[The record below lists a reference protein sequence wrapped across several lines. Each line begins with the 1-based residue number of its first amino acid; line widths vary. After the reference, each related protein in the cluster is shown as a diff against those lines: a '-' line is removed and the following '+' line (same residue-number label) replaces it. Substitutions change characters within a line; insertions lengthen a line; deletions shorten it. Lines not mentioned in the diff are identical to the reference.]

1 MELLDGIALKTSRLL
16 GRSTY
21 TPPAYAVG
29 QIDIDEARRNV
40 NGGQLQMPTQTQ
52 ARWYLADLET
62 AEHCADMGDLRL
74 AGRLMA
80 AARRDGVITGVL
92 STLTSGLVQLPRRF
106 RGHPEV
112 VAALSVGRD
121 SVRSLYDE
129 MFPPAEVSA
138 LVADG
143 ELLGVGVAELIPVV
157 GRDFPVLCRL
167 DPQYLQYVWSEARW
181 YYLSVIGRLP
191 ITPGDGRWVLH
202 MPGGRV
208 APWNLGSW
216 RAVGRCYIRKDHA
229 NWHKDNWEAKLA
241 HPARVAVAPQGAT
254 EAMRE
259 SWFKRIAAWGI
270 NTVFQVTPGYDV
282 RLIESN
288 GRGADSFTRTIDEQN
303 REIVITIAGQTV
315 STEGGKGF
323 SSTDLHRTIRADRI
337 QASAE
342 ALAYTLNT
350 QGIPVF
356 VAQRWGTAAIDEMP
370 CVVEYDVTPPKDKNA
385 EAQAM
390 VTLATA
396 IQQMQTSLAGSA
408 EVLDVTTLCEDYNV
422 PTLPPELKKADS
434 PAKLRLVGGT
444 DVDGDEENP
453 TAGTGKPAQD
463 SALNGAQI
471 ASIVQIVQAVVEG
484 TLPRDAAVGII
495 KRSFLVDDAAA
506 NEMLGSA
513 APKPVPAPTSEPST
527 LPPNTEVAA

>member
-1 MELLDGIALKTSRLL
+1 VELLDGIALATSRLL

-21 TPPAYAVG
+21 TPAAYAAG
-29 QIDIDEARRNV
+29 QIDIDEARRSV

-52 ARWYLADLET
+52 ARWYLADLEH

-106 RGHPEV
+106 RGNPDV

-143 ELLGVGVAELIPVV
+143 EVLGVGVAELIPVV
-157 GRDFPVLCRL
+157 GRDFPVMCRL
-167 DPQYLQYVWSEARW
+167 DPQFLQYVWSENRW
-181 YYLSVIGRLP
+181 YYMSVIGRLP
-191 ITPGDGRWVLH
+191 ITPGDGRWMLH

-208 APWNLGSW
+208 APWNQGSW

-259 SWFKRIAAWGI
+259 SWFKRAAAWGI

-282 RLIESN
+282 RLVESN

-337 QASAE
+337 QAAAE

-356 VAQRWGTAAIDEMP
+356 VAARWGTAAIDEMP

-390 VTLATA
+390 VTLASA
-396 IQQMQTSLAGSA
+396 IQQMQTALTGST

-422 PTLPPELKKADS
+422 PTMPPELKAVE
-434 PAKLRLVGGT
+434 PTKLRLVGGT
-444 DVDGDEENP
+444 DVDGTTEENP
-453 TAGTGKPAQD
+453 VAGTGKPAQD
-463 SALNGAQI
+463 SAMNGAQI
-471 ASIVQIVQAVVEG
+471 ASIVQVVQAVVEG
-484 TLPRDAAVGII
+484 TLPRDAAHGII
-495 KRSFLVDDAAA
+495 KRAFLVDDAAA
-506 NEMLGSA
+506 DEMLGSA
-513 APKPVPAPTSEPST
+513 APKPAPTVEPGTPPAPNSQE
-527 LPPNTEVAA
+527 AAA